1 MSDLENKDDG
11 IMQMHIEK
19 EMKKSY
25 LDYAMTVIVSRALP
39 DVRDGLKPVHRR
51 ILYAANELGLTPDKP
66 HRKCARIVGDVLGKY
81 HPHGDTAVYDA
92 MVRLAQDFSMR
103 YPLIDGHGNFGSVD
117 GDQAAAMRY
126 TEARMSKMAME
137 LLRDIGK
144 ETVDYRL
151 NFDETLKEPTVLPS
165 RFPNLLVNGSTGI
178 AVGMASSIPPHN
190 LGEVING
197 TIALID
203 NPDITIPE
211 LMEYIKG
218 PDFPTGAIIVG
229 KENIRNAYMTGRG
242 FVKVKSKLEI
252 EEYKNGRNRI
262 VVHEIPYVVNKARL
276 IEKIAE
282 LVKEKKIDGISELR
296 DESDRT
302 GMRIVIEIKKDYNA
316 NVVLNNLYKHTQ
328 LQDNFSIIMIA
339 LVNGEPKVLN
349 LKDMIYYYVEHQ
361 RNVIRRRTEYD
372 LSKAEARA
380 HILEGLRIAI
390 DNIDEVI
397 KIIRT
402 SYDNAEQNLMTRFDL
417 SEVQAK
423 AIVDMRLR
431 RLQGLEREKIE
442 EEYAELIKLINKY
455 KEILANPYLIDEI
468 IKTELNEIK
477 NNYYDERRTEIT
489 HDDDEINVEDLIE
502 EENVAITITNFGYIK
517 RLPEDTYKAQ
527 RRGGKGVTGLTTR
540 EEDFVKDLFITS
552 THDYLLFFTNKGKMY
567 RIKAYKVPEARR
579 QAKGTAVVNL
589 INLDGGEKVAAII
602 PMRTFSEEE
611 YLILSTKKGIIK
623 KTKLSEFETSRK
635 TGLIAIKIAEEDELI
650 SVNTTDGT
658 KDVLIVTK
666 KGKAIRFSEL
676 DVRET
681 GRSTMGVKAIKT
693 SKDDELVA
701 MLILD
706 GDGTAVPSDIVEPIE
721 DENLTLEDI
730 DGNDVDAVDSL
741 DAIDDVDDMDDENIV
756 ETREKLITLTENGF
770 SKMTS
775 TTAYRRQSRAGK
787 GVKTHN
793 INDKTGDI
801 VGAMIIE
808 PENDLMIISQAGSII
823 RMHASDISIT
833 GRDTQ
838 GVKAMR
844 LNEGD
849 KVVSLAKLVR
859 DEEES
864 TEE

>member
-1 MSDLENKDDG
+1 MSDLENKNDG
-11 IMQMHIEK
+11 ILQMHIEK
-19 EMKKSY
+19 EMQKSY
-25 LDYAMTVIVSRALP
+25 LDYAMTVIVRRALP

-51 ILYAANELGLTPDKP
+51 ILYAASDLGLTPDKP

-81 HPHGDTAVYDA
+81 HPHGDIAVYDA

-137 LLRDIGK
+137 MLKDITK

-151 NFDETLKEPTVLPS
+151 NFDETLKEPIVLPS
-165 RFPNLLVNGSTGI
+165 RFPNLLVNGSSGI

-197 TIALID
+197 TIAYID
-203 NPDITIPE
+203 NPEITIPE
-211 LMEYIKG
+211 LMKYVKG

-229 KENIRNAYMTGRG
+229 KDNIKNAYMTGRG

-252 EEYKNGRNRI
+252 EEIKNGKNRI
-262 VVHEIPYVVNKARL
+262 IVTEIPYQVNKARL

-282 LVKEKKIDGISELR
+282 LVKDKKVDGISDLR
-296 DESDRT
+296 DESDRE
-302 GMRIVIEIKKDYNA
+302 GMRIVIEIKKDYNP
-316 NVVLNNLYKHTQ
+316 NIVLNNLYKHTQ

-339 LVNGEPKVLN
+339 LVDGEPKVLN
-349 LKDMIYYYVEHQ
+349 LKEMIHYYVLHQ
-361 RNVIRRRTEYD
+361 REIITRRTEYD
-372 LSKAEARA
+372 LKKAEARA
-380 HILEGLRIAI
+380 HILEGLKIAI

-397 KIIRT
+397 RIIRS
-402 SYDNAEQNLMTRFDL
+402 SYDDAEQNLMSRFNL
-417 SEVQAK
+417 SEIQAK
-423 AIVDMRLR
+423 SIVDMRLR
-431 RLQGLEREKIE
+431 RLQGLEREKLD
-442 EEYAELIKLINKY
+442 EEYEELIKLINKFR
-455 KEILANPYLIDEI
+455 EILENPYLIDEI
-468 IKTELNEIK
+468 VKTELTEIK
-477 NNYYDERRTEIT
+477 NSYYDERRTQIT
-489 HDDDEINVEDLIE
+489 HDEDEINVEDLIE

-527 RRGGKGVTGLTTR
+527 KRGGKGITGLTTR

-552 THDYLLFFTNKGKMY
+552 THDYLLFFTNKGKVY
-567 RIKAYKVPEARR
+567 RIKAYEVPEARR

-589 INLDGGEKVAAII
+589 INLDGGEKVAAVI
-602 PMRTFSEEE
+602 PMKDFSNEEF
-611 YLILSTKKGIIK
+611 LILSTKKGIIK
-623 KTKLSEFETSRK
+623 KTKLNEFDTSRK
-635 TGLIAIKIAEEDELI
+635 SGLMAIKIAEDDELI
-650 SVNTTDGT
+650 SVNKTDGT

-666 KGKAIRFSEL
+666 KGKAIRFNES

-681 GRSTMGVKAIKT
+681 GRISMGVKAIST

-706 GDGTAVPSDIVEPIE
+706 PDNIQIP
-721 DENLTLEDI
+721 
-730 DGNDVDAVDSL
+730 
-741 DAIDDVDDMDDENIV
+741 DDEEINEDLIP

-770 SKMTS
+770 GKMTS

-793 INDKTGDI
+793 INKKTGDI

-808 PENDLMIISQAGSII
+808 PENDLMIISQMGVII
-823 RMHASDISIT
+823 RMYASDISVT

-849 KVVSLAKLVR
+849 KVVSLAKLIR
-859 DEEES
+859 EEIDTDSEEEI
-864 TEE
+864 